1 MEKSYAILHLCYITL
16 MSKSNGCFRKQKE
29 RGSTYAE
36 VSSQLSDESKVM
48 EHFLNI
54 ISRLFFLFYTEG
66 FLNT

>member
-1 MEKSYAILHLCYITL
+1 MGLSENK
-16 MSKSNGCFRKQKE
+16 KE

>member
-1 MEKSYAILHLCYITL
+1 MLYYTCATLHWCLSQ
-16 MSKSNGCFRKQKE
+16 MGVSENKKE

-48 EHFLNI
+48 ELFLNI